1 MPPHLVRELWDG
13 RQDRRHFF
21 VALDV
26 LIDPIV
32 REEHVLHVVVDLAD
46 RACHRHRRPGRLPP
60 VFPEW
65 FNVPEG
71 QPADDLLDIDLL
83 DEPPEVGPI
92 TFQGQPTDEPL
103 QRLAFYSP
111 LATSTR

>member
-1 MPPHLVRELWDG
+1 MPLHLFRERWDG
-13 RQDRRHFF
+13 RQDRRHFL

-26 LIDPIV
+26 LIDPVV
-32 REEHVLHVVVDLAD
+32 REKHLLHIWMDLGHGPG
-46 RACHRHRRPGRLPP
+46 HRHRRPGCLPP